1 MGLARVK
8 AKNYII
14 NIYYFSTEHAVL
26 TNKSNDWLA
35 PNQNNV
41 LVSIFRFQGKFHDS
55 FGVGNPQYND
65 EIEMSMVTIDG
76 LLDNKYWSYMSYL
89 IQQGVC
95 GHDVSINVL

>member
-1 MGLARVK
+1 MMYVL
-8 AKNYII
+8 
-14 NIYYFSTEHAVL
+14 YFKLNGIDA
-26 TNKSNDWLA
+26 TNRITKFRISERTS
-35 PNQNNV
+35 
-41 LVSIFRFQGKFHDS
+41 VSIFRFQGKFHDS

-95 GHDVSINVL
+95 GHDVSINAL